1 MSFPSCVQRE
11 LFTDVMLSSS
21 PPFSSHTHTVPS
33 LFDYCLY
40 SKHQGGSVTSYSTAP
55 VKWTGSERENVSKIF
70 GPELYQRLGRKQGV
84 EHDCEG

>member
-55 VKWTGSERENVSKIF
+55 VKWTGSENEKTCPKSLDLNYISDLAVNK
-70 GPELYQRLGRKQGV
+70 V
-84 EHDCEG
+84 